1 MAELTIWGGG
11 TPRSFRPVWVAE
23 ELGLEYEHNPIG
35 PRTGETKTEAYTEL
49 NPKQKIPYL
58 QDGDFGMSESVAI
71 CRYLIEQYD
80 QGQFYHP
87 TDSLCRARQ
96 EEWVCHIYGEID
108 ETSLYVMRR
117 HRDLHEIYGE
127 APAAVESS
135 KVYAERH
142 FDIVAEYLANKAYM
156 VGDAFGLADVMLM
169 SCLDWAG
176 FYGVSVQDN
185 LVQYKTRIAERAAYQ
200 AAYQKNY
207 PQLVAQLS
215 QLTQQGD

>member
-1 MAELTIWGGG
+1 
-11 TPRSFRPVWVAE
+11 
-23 ELGLEYEHNPIG
+23 
-35 PRTGETKTEAYTEL
+35 
-49 NPKQKIPYL
+49 
-58 QDGDFGMSESVAI
+58 
-71 CRYLIEQYD
+71 
-80 QGQFYHP
+80 
-87 TDSLCRARQ
+87 
-96 EEWVCHIYGEID
+96 
-108 ETSLYVMRR
+108 
-117 HRDLHEIYGE
+117 
-127 APAAVESS
+127 
-135 KVYAERH
+135 
-142 FDIVAEYLANKAYM
+142 M